1 MLGRLI
7 ILAAV
12 GIGLLWFWQWRR
24 RTPPGQVAKILR
36 RTALYGTIGVVILLA
51 LTGRLNP
58 VFAAIAAA
66 VPLVIRGLSLLQ
78 MLPAIQQLLRRLG
91 IRGIPGATA
100 GGHPG
105 STAGASS
112 LHTRFLAMTL
122 DHESGRMDGVVL
134 EGDYQGR
141 RLSELN
147 LESLLDLLAT
157 CRAGDPQSAAVLEAY
172 LDRVHGETWREQ
184 ATAGKESAAQ
194 PGQRR
199 MTRQEALAILGLPA
213 GARAEEIR
221 AAHRRLMQKFHP
233 DRGGSNYLAATI
245 NEAKRVLLGD

>member
-7 ILAAV
+7 ILAAA

-24 RTPPGQVAKILR
+24 RTPPEQVAKVLR
-36 RTALYGTIGVVILLA
+36 RAALYGVVGVAILLA
-51 LTGRLNP
+51 ATGRLP
-58 VFAAIAAA
+58 VLFAVIAAA
-66 VPLVIRGLSLLQ
+66 VPVFIRVFSLLQ
-78 MLPAIQQLLRRLG
+78 MLPAIQQLLRTLG
-91 IRGIPGATA
+91 IQGLPGAAA
-100 GGHPG
+100 GSHSG
-105 STAGASS
+105 STGGASS
-112 LHTRFLAMTL
+112 IRTRFLAMTL
-122 DHESGRMDGVVL
+122 DHESGGMDGLVL

-141 RLSELN
+141 RLSELG
-147 LESLLDLLAT
+147 LDPLLDLLAA

-172 LDRVHGETWREQ
+172 LDRVHGETWRER
-184 ATAGKESAAQ
+184 AAGKGPTDQ

-199 MTRQEALAILGLPA
+199 MTRQEALAILGLGA

-233 DRGGSNYLAATI
+233 DRGGSTYLAATI